1 MSFHVD
7 FAFLLKCTGQ
17 LVLSVVLASVV
28 GWERELHGRPAG
40 LRTHVLVAIGATL
53 FTIASVHIARGGGD
67 PGRIAAQIVSGIG
80 FLGAGTIIHQGSVVR
95 GLTTAATLWAV
106 AGIGLAVGLGGEMM
120 LVALLAT
127 VVVFVTLTILK
138 RVERAMAGHRE
149 HGEITITCTDGRGI
163 LAKVAEALA
172 GVGAEMR
179 GASITQPIGAS
190 PGSMELSIW
199 QEGGLNVRAVTL
211 ALTALPEVTSLEWQ

>member
-7 FAFLLKCTGQ
+7 VAYLLKCTGQ
-17 LVLSVVLASVV
+17 LVLSVLLASVV
-28 GWERELHGRPAG
+28 GWERERHGRPAG
-40 LRTHVLVAIGATL
+40 LRTHVLVAMGATL

-149 HGEITITCTDGRGI
+149 QGEVTIVCTDGKGI
-163 LAKVAEALA
+163 LGKVAAALA
-172 GVGAEMR
+172 ETGAELR
-179 GASITQPIGAS
+179 GATVTHGLGTT
-190 PGSMELSIW
+190 PGSLDLSIW

>member
-1 MSFHVD
+1 MSCICEVQ
-7 FAFLLKCTGQ
+7 GQ
-17 LVLSVVLASVV
+17 LVLSGVLASVV

-80 FLGAGTIIHQGSVVR
+80 FLGAGTIIHQGSVVK

-127 VVVFVTLTILK
+127 IVVFVTLTILK
-138 RVERAMAGHRE
+138 RVERAMAGRRE
-149 HGEITITCTDGRGI
+149 QGEVTIVCTDGKGI
-163 LAKVAEALA
+163 LGKVAAALA
-172 GVGAEMR
+172 ETGAELR
-179 GASITQPIGAS
+179 RAS
-190 PGSMELSIW
+190 
-199 QEGGLNVRAVTL
+199 VTL
-211 ALTALPEVTSLEWQ
+211 ALGTYRDPGPQASGRREG